1 MQTIITSGVSIKLWC
16 DAVEPEALQQAR
28 DIAALPFAFKHV
40 AVMPDCHSG
49 FGMPIGGVLAAR
61 DFIVPNAVGVDIG
74 CGVRAVKFL
83 NLKHSDM
90 DLESIRHLLTEI
102 RALIPVGFA
111 HHQQAQDWLGFSH
124 APEIAV
130 IQRELES
137 ARRQL
142 GTLGGGNHFIELQ
155 ADPDGMLYGMV
166 HSGSRNF
173 GFKVAAEYHKRAL
186 AACEKQK
193 RMPPQKDLA
202 SLPFDSLEGQ
212 EYFDAMNYC
221 LDFARENR
229 RQMMAKLVD
238 CVTRAYPKAKPNE
251 EIDVHHNYA
260 SLETHYGREV
270 VVHRKGAIRAAAGQP
285 GIVPGSMGTPS
296 YITRGL
302 GNPESFQ
309 SSSHGAG
316 RLMGRKQAIRSL
328 DLSQEQQRMRGI
340 AHSLKNKRD
349 LEEAPSAYKDID
361 QVMRNQQDL
370 TEICVKLTPLGV
382 IKG

>member
-1 MQTIITSGVSIKLWC
+1 MQTIQTVGVPIKLWLE
-16 DAVEPEALQQAR
+16 AVEPEALRQAR

-40 AVMPDCHSG
+40 AIMPDCHTG

-74 CGVRAVKFL
+74 CGVRALKFNNL
-83 NLKHSDM
+83 NRSE
-90 DLESIRHLLTEI
+90 LELEDVRHILTEL

-111 HHQQAQDWLGFSH
+111 HHNQAQNWQGFSR
-124 APEIAV
+124 PPDSAV

-155 ADPDGMLYGMV
+155 TDDDGAVYAMI

-173 GFKVAAEYHKRAL
+173 GFKVAADYQKRAV
-186 AACEKQK
+186 AACEKQH
-193 RMPPQKDLA
+193 RLPPQKDLA
-202 SLPFDSLEGQ
+202 SLAFDSREGQ
-212 EYFDAMNYC
+212 EYYCAMNFC

-229 RQMMAKLVD
+229 RQMMETLVR
-238 CVTRAYPKAKPNE
+238 CVQNAYPLAQAGE
-251 EIDVHHNYA
+251 VIDVHHNYA
-260 SLETHYGREV
+260 ALETHFGLEV
-270 VVHRKGAIRAAAGQP
+270 LVHRKGAIRAAVGEP
-285 GIVPGSMGTPS
+285 GIVPGSMGSPS

-302 GNPESFQ
+302 GNPESFL

-316 RLMGRKQAIRSL
+316 RKMGRKQAMLSL
-328 DLSQEQQRMRGI
+328 DLAAEQQRMRGI
-340 AHSLKNKRD
+340 AHSLRSKRD
-349 LEEAPSAYKDID
+349 LDEAPSAYKDIEA
-361 QVMRNQQDL
+361 VMRNQQDL
-370 TEICVKLTPLGV
+370 TKIMVHLTPLGV